1 MKIGI
6 TGGIGCGKS
15 YICRRLATMGIQ
27 VYDCDSAAKRII
39 RTSAEIRN
47 ALTQL
52 VGPETYQDDGQL
64 NKAAIA
70 SFLLASE
77 NNARAID
84 RIVHP
89 AVASDFTQ
97 SGAEWMECAI
107 LYESGF
113 DNLVD
118 KIIAVSAPDE
128 LRIQRVMQRDGIS
141 REKVLEWMKRQL
153 PQNEILRRAD
163 HEIKNDG
170 IHNIDEQ
177 LEHLLDKL
185 EISGNTAE

>member
-1 MKIGI
+1 
-6 TGGIGCGKS
+6 
-15 YICRRLATMGIQ
+15 
-27 VYDCDSAAKRII
+27 
-39 RTSAEIRN
+39 
-47 ALTQL
+47 
-52 VGPETYQDDGQL
+52 
-64 NKAAIA
+64 
-70 SFLLASE
+70 
-77 NNARAID
+77 
-84 RIVHP
+84 
-89 AVASDFTQ
+89 
-97 SGAEWMECAI
+97 MECAI

-163 HEIKNDG
+163 G
-170 IHNIDEQ
+170 IHNIDAQ